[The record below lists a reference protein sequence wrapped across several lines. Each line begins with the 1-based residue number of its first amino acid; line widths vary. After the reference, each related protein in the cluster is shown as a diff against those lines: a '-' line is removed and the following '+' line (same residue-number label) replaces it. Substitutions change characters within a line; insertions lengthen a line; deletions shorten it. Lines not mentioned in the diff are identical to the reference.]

1 MLFRSDPAD
10 TVFYACGTNEM
21 VNAIEHLV
29 IHDLGLPKE
38 QMKLE
43 KWG

>member
-1 MLFRSDPAD
+1 
-10 TVFYACGTNEM
+10 M
-21 VNAIEHLV
+21 VNSVEHLV
-29 IHDLGLPKE
+29 LHDLGLPKE